1 MRIVLFTRYD
11 PFKTRHGTEIFG
23 KNLAIALADAG
34 HEIHLVFGSTP
45 ARLVLNDGERG
56 DERLHSHLIS
66 HQTSQVVREAEY
78 MLRTR
83 FSIQG
88 ILRDISPTVV
98 IGVGAGQG
106 LVFEELRQRSSRP
119 ALVYY
124 AMDCMAQEGNAI
136 ATLLNQEKASLWKRT
151 YNHARYYWLEQADR
165 ESCRNADF
173 IVATSRNT
181 KDSLSRYY
189 GVSEDKVV
197 VNYLGIPDNYADGF
211 SRSFPRVPSFFHI
224 ATSHERKGTTY
235 LLKALRS
242 LKESYPGP
250 LHSIIRGAPDPRYLL
265 QSEGLD
271 VTFAPSCDVR
281 QIYASCTALVVPSVS
296 EGFCLPV
303 VEAGAFGKPAI
314 VSSAGSLPELV
325 SDEESGYVVSV
336 GDSEKLAQRIREF
349 SDDTELVRRMGQ
361 KALEH
366 SRNFRISD
374 SARNLIR
381 IIETYA

>member
-1 MRIVLFTRYD
+1 MRIVLITRYD
-11 PFKTRHGTEIFG
+11 PFKTRQGTEIFG
-23 KNLAIALADAG
+23 KNLAVALANAG

-45 ARLVLNDGERG
+45 ARLVRNNGQPG
-56 DERLHSHLIS
+56 DERLHSHLIT
-66 HQTSQVVREAEY
+66 HRTSQILREAEY

-83 FSIQG
+83 FSVQR

-98 IGVGAGQG
+98 IVVGAGQG
-106 LVFEELRQRSSRP
+106 LVFEELRQHPGRP

-124 AMDCMAQEGNAI
+124 AIDCMAQEGNAI
-136 ATLLNQEKASLWKRT
+136 AALLQQERASLWRRT
-151 YNHARYYWLEQADR
+151 CNDARYHWLEKADR
-165 ESCRNADF
+165 ESCKNADL

-181 KDSLSRYY
+181 KDSLNRYY
-189 GVSEDKVV
+189 GVSVDKVA
-197 VNYLGIPDNYADGF
+197 VNYLGIPDDYAEGV
-211 SRSFPRVPSFFHI
+211 SVSVPEVPSFLHI

-235 LLKALRS
+235 LLKALRH
-242 LKESYPGP
+242 LKESYLGP
-250 LHSIIRGAPDPRYLL
+250 LRIIISGAPDPRYLL

-271 VTFAPSCDVR
+271 VTFAPSCDVK
-281 QIYASCTALVVPSVS
+281 QMYASCTALVVPSVS

-303 VEAGAFGKPAI
+303 VEAGAFAKPAI

-325 SDEESGYVVSV
+325 SDEESGYVVCV

-349 SDDTELVRRMGQ
+349 SDDAELVRKMGQ
-361 KALEH
+361 NALEH
-366 SRNFRISD
+366 SRRFRISD